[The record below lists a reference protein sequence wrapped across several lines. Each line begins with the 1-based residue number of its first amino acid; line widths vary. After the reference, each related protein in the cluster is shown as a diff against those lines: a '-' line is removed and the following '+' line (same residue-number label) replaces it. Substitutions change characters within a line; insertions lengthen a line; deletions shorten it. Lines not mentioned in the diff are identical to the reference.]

1 VIGSSIVGYLS
12 PCLVSSVRDMLEP
25 TQFAHNVNKYV
36 DIKGLVAQCHV
47 FFKKFWPCL
56 MLERL

>member
-1 VIGSSIVGYLS
+1 
-12 PCLVSSVRDMLEP
+12 MLEP

-47 FFKKFWPCL
+47 FFLKVL
-56 MLERL
+56 AVLDARELIERRKIPSKV